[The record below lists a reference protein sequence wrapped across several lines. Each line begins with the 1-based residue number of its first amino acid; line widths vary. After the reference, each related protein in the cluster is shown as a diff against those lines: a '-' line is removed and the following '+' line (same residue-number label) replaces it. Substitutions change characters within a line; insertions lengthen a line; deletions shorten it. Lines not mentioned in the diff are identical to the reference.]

1 MTAIQASAMDR
12 ALTRAHKSELHIVGH
27 GFSTVT
33 GDRVIAVS
41 SARDAVRAHCVTIQ
55 GNRLACDCEASQH
68 GRYCS
73 HRALVHEVLASERL
87 EAEAARQ
94 AGAGHETALLLPVR
108 GNAAVSMWK

>member
-55 GNRLACDCEASQH
+55 GNHLHCDCEASQY

-73 HRALVHEVLASERL
+73 HRALVHEVLAA
-87 EAEAARQ
+87 EAEAARPSQ
-94 AGAGHETALLLPVR
+94 DSRETALLLPVR
-108 GNAAVSMWK
+108 GNAPVSMWK